1 MILAIY
7 LLALG
12 WAAVMWRTN
21 KDALVRFSFEKALL
35 FGFSSSKQVYE
46 LENEVDEHFQVAIG
60 FLIITV
66 SWTYEL
72 QD

>member
-7 LLALG
+7 LLVLG
-12 WAAVMWRTN
+12 WAFVMWKTN
-21 KDALVRFSFEKALL
+21 KNAAVQFSLERALL
-35 FGFSSSKQVYE
+35 FGFSSTKQTYE

-66 SWTYEL
+66 SWTYALE
-72 QD
+72 D

>member
-1 MILAIY
+1 MILAFY
-7 LLALG
+7 LLVLA
-12 WAAVMWRTN
+12 WAFVMWKTN
-21 KDALVRFSFEKALL
+21 KDALVRFSFERALL

-72 QD
+72 D